1 MPKKGFLLSRLTFI
15 IVFFMNILPMIKFIR
30 KEKPDYLI
38 IHLLTILP
46 IILSPILSKNTK
58 IILRISGLPNLHF
71 LRSFFW
77 KFFSKFIYKI
87 TTPTNLTKELLVKK
101 KIFDYKKIK
110 VLRDPIINLK
120 KINIQK
126 KEVIDDLPTSEH
138 FYLSIG
144 RLTAQKN
151 FSFLITNFAKNLN
164 KFKVKKLII
173 IGSGEEFFI
182 LKKLIKENNAQ
193 SNIFLLG
200 FKKIFS
206 LILVNALD

>member
-1 MPKKGFLLSRLTFI
+1 M
-15 IVFFMNILPMIKFIR
+15 
-30 KEKPDYLI
+30 
-38 IHLLTILP
+38 LTILP

-101 KIFDYKKIK
+101 KFLIIKKIK

-151 FSFLITNFAKNLN
+151 FSFLITNFAKKNLN

-200 FKKIFS
+200 FKKNIFPYLS
-206 LILVNALD
+206 KCSGLISSANYEDPGFVLIEACFFKKK